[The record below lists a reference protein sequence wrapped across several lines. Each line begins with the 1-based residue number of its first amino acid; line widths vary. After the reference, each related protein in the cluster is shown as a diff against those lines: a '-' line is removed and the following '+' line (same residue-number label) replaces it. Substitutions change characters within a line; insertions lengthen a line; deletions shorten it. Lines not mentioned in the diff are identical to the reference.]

1 MQQIRSIERAG
12 YEAVDIDLNYAE
24 TEGLQAAITRICEE
38 SAQAV
43 RDGKTLIVLT
53 DKNIRQGYLPANA
66 ALATGAVHHHLIKTG
81 LRTDAN
87 IMVETGFARDP
98 HQFAVLLG
106 FGATAIYPYLAY
118 DVINDLIA
126 KGELLGD
133 PIHAQA
139 NFRKGIEKG
148 LLKVLS
154 KMGISTV
161 SFLPWWS
168 VI

>member
-66 ALATGAVHHHLIKTG
+66 ALATGAVHHHLIKLVCVLMQTLWLKPVLHVIHIN
-81 LRTDAN
+81 LRCYS
-87 IMVETGFARDP
+87 VL
-98 HQFAVLLG
+98 VLLP
-106 FGATAIYPYLAY
+106 F
-118 DVINDLIA
+118 
-126 KGELLGD
+126 
-133 PIHAQA
+133 IHT
-139 NFRKGIEKG
+139 
-148 LLKVLS
+148 LH
-154 KMGISTV
+154 MM
-161 SFLPWWS
+161 
-168 VI
+168 

>member
-1 MQQIRSIERAG
+1 
-12 YEAVDIDLNYAE
+12 
-24 TEGLQAAITRICEE
+24 
-38 SAQAV
+38 
-43 RDGKTLIVLT
+43 
-53 DKNIRQGYLPANA
+53 
-66 ALATGAVHHHLIKTG
+66 
-81 LRTDAN
+81 
-87 IMVETGFARDP
+87 MVETGFARDP

-161 SFLPWWS
+161 ASYRGGQLFEAVGLSSEVVDQCFLGVPS
-168 VI
+168 RIKVQHLLILKMTRKS